1 MKKILTFILL
11 ASCAIFIGAEKKS
24 SAPAKS
30 QRTEKTIN
38 TNWTFN
44 YFPDEEPGK
53 GYEASG
59 YNDLNWSVISIPHT
73 WSTFET
79 TGDMHPFIKNTSEAN
94 DPYWWK
100 GWGWYRKRFNVNEK
114 YTTGRKIF
122 IEFEGVQKYCKVW
135 LNGKYLGEHKGGYGS
150 FDFDLTGSIV
160 SGKENVLA
168 VAVSNRKN
176 DQYKIPP
183 MDLPDFNVYGGIYR
197 DVKIVIKN
205 KLYIPMQGSASHEG
219 GTFITTPSVSEK
231 QAVVRIQTWVKND
244 YDQPRNC
251 MLNTYIMDAAN
262 KVVQVIKS
270 KYTINPG
277 QMYRFDQTSKPVK
290 NPHLWS
296 PENPYMYKVHSEVSD
311 GAVVTDS
318 YTSPLGLRWFRWNYG
333 EKTLYLNGKK
343 LSISGGKI
351 GQEYPWIGGAVPSW
365 LAETDLKDISATKR
379 YNLILT
385 SNYPNDKEVYNLTDK
400 YGFIVIE
407 ESPGA
412 GNKAYSEE
420 VREQQMKEMV
430 RRDRNH
436 PAIMFWSLGSGS
448 DHTVSSKY
456 VLAEDTTRIVTAR
469 RAAGGSA
476 GASVK
481 HTYDDI
487 VFTELKHYPSAGEED
502 LLITAQEARSGEP
515 AKIALS
521 GSHKKTAADRG
532 SVVIVSAE
540 VVDSKGVRVKDAS
553 NTLKW
558 EVTGPA
564 KLAGPSVFESDKNM
578 YRSAEGASYL
588 NIPVPN
594 VIRLTGK
601 TGKVKVT
608 VSASGLA
615 SGTFELDASEIRPD
629 NTVIT
634 EPLLND
640 EGRRPVA
647 RAVLVIERLEEV
659 PQEVKEIVTDFNS
672 GTSDKQGY
680 VKSIRAFIHK
690 NHPFVDT
697 ATIEFRT
704 LVNVFA
710 SYLNN
715 NNGLLTASD
724 FNYNVAH
731 YNNCR
736 LISGYINATKLPP
749 LFKETLR
756 KYYSD
761 AVIVNGSEKNA
772 GDEMNWMNW
781 IPSGGTVI
789 ISQESDINNWP
800 KGTLITSKDEL
811 PDLISAVYP
820 VFAKYSEE
828 ARERALT
835 FVSKMNPYVH
845 QEQGPSGI
853 IYRAER
859 GKPVLIPLQK
869 FISQ

>member
-1 MKKILTFILL
+1 M
-11 ASCAIFIGAEKKS
+11 
-24 SAPAKS
+24 
-30 QRTEKTIN
+30 
-38 TNWTFN
+38 
-44 YFPDEEPGK
+44 
-53 GYEASG
+53 
-59 YNDLNWSVISIPHT
+59 
-73 WSTFET
+73 
-79 TGDMHPFIKNTSEAN
+79 
-94 DPYWWK
+94 
-100 GWGWYRKRFNVNEK
+100 
-114 YTTGRKIF
+114 
-122 IEFEGVQKYCKVW
+122 
-135 LNGKYLGEHKGGYGS
+135 
-150 FDFDLTGSIV
+150 
-160 SGKENVLA
+160 
-168 VAVSNRKN
+168 
-176 DQYKIPP
+176 
-183 MDLPDFNVYGGIYR
+183 
-197 DVKIVIKN
+197 
-205 KLYIPMQGSASHEG
+205 
-219 GTFITTPSVSEK
+219 
-231 QAVVRIQTWVKND
+231 
-244 YDQPRNC
+244 
-251 MLNTYIMDAAN
+251 
-262 KVVQVIKS
+262 
-270 KYTINPG
+270 
-277 QMYRFDQTSKPVK
+277 
-290 NPHLWS
+290 
-296 PENPYMYKVHSEVSD
+296 
-311 GAVVTDS
+311 
-318 YTSPLGLRWFRWNYG
+318 
-333 EKTLYLNGKK
+333 
-343 LSISGGKI
+343 
-351 GQEYPWIGGAVPSW
+351 
-365 LAETDLKDISATKR
+365 
-379 YNLILT
+379 
-385 SNYPNDKEVYNLTDK
+385 
-400 YGFIVIE
+400 IE

-532 SVVIVSAE
+532 SVVVVSAE